1 MSGNG
6 QTATHLLRYRFNSFV
21 LERLAGYLLPT
32 YLYLIQ
38 SQNPRSGVGFFV
50 LAQYLTFM
58 KVLMIG
64 DVVARPGR
72 RAVLNHLESIR
83 HEHAIDVALM
93 NAENVAG
100 GFSITPAIAD
110 ELFDGGIDLMT
121 SGNHIFDKHEVIPYI
136 RKNKRLVR
144 PANYPPETPGEGLF
158 VGEVNGFRI
167 AVLNLLGRVFM
178 APNVDDPFR
187 TADRAVASIPD
198 DVKIRL
204 VDMHCE
210 ATSEK
215 YAMGWFLDG
224 RVSAVVGT
232 HTHVP
237 TADERILDK
246 GTAYVTDLGLTGSY
260 AGVIGM
266 KTDDV
271 LQRFTKFPAKRAGHA
286 KGQIWICG
294 VVIDIDE
301 ESGRATAIK
310 RLRIET
316 GD

>member
-1 MSGNG
+1 
-6 QTATHLLRYRFNSFV
+6 
-21 LERLAGYLLPT
+21 
-32 YLYLIQ
+32 
-38 SQNPRSGVGFFV
+38 
-50 LAQYLTFM
+50 M
-58 KVLMIG
+58 KILMIG

-72 RAVLNHLESIR
+72 RAVLNHIQEIR
-83 HEHAIDVALM
+83 EEYQIDIAVM

-100 GFSITPAIAD
+100 GFSITPGIAD
-110 ELFDGGIDLMT
+110 ELFASGIDLMT
-121 SGNHIFDKHEVIPYI
+121 SGNHIFDKGEVIPYI
-136 RKNKRLVR
+136 NKNKKLVR
-144 PANYPPETPGEGLF
+144 PANYPDGTPGAGLF
-158 VGEVNGFRI
+158 VGEINGFKI

-178 APNVDDPFR
+178 PPNVDDPFKI
-187 TADRAVASIPD
+187 ANEAVNSIPEN
-198 DVKIRL
+198 VKIRL

-237 TADERILDK
+237 TADERILDN

-266 KTDDV
+266 KKEDV
-271 LQRFTKFPAKRAGHA
+271 LQRFTKFPSKRAAHA
-286 KGQIWICG
+286 KGNVWICG

-301 ESGRATAIK
+301 ETGKALDIK
-310 RLRIET
+310 RIRKELP
-316 GD
+316 D